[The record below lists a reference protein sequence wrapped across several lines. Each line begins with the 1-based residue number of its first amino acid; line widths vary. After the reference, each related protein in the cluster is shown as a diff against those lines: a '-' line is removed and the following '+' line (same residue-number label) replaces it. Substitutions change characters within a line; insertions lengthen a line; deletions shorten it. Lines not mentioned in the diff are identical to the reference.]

1 MKRWKIT
8 SGTRGSPVDDAF
20 CIFLWNPSIKELC
33 CVVRRATR
41 EVPGACCAPAVR
53 LVPAV
58 CLAQGATYSVELRA
72 RRCAI
77 SCAVR
82 RSRRCAISY
91 VVTLFEVTRVRC
103 KTLEGVR
110 AKRKRPKPPLCL
122 SWTQPLCLPK
132 PPRACRGFS
141 LCAQCDVCRAM
152 RHTLWHSRSAAT
164 CRCEARC
171 KSLCQIRSVL

>member
-1 MKRWKIT
+1 MLRRMLKRWKIT

-20 CIFLWNPSIKELC
+20 CIFLWNSSIKELC
-33 CVVRRATR
+33 CVVRRSR
-41 EVPGACCAPAVR
+41 CCV
-53 LVPAV
+53 
-58 CLAQGATYSVELRA
+58 
-72 RRCAI
+72 I
-77 SCAVR
+77 SCVVLPVA
-82 RSRRCAISY
+82 RCCVISY

-110 AKRKRPKPPLCL
+110 AKRKRPKPP
-122 SWTQPLCLPK
+122 
-132 PPRACRGFS
+132 RACRGLS

-171 KSLCQIRSVL
+171 KSLR

>member
-1 MKRWKIT
+1 MLRRILKRWKIT

-20 CIFLWNPSIKELC
+20 CIFLWNSSIKELR
-33 CVVRRATR
+33 CVVRRVR
-41 EVPGACCAPAVR
+41 CCARRVR
-53 LVPAV
+53 CCV
-58 CLAQGATYSVELRA
+58 
-72 RRCAI
+72 I

-82 RSRRCAISY
+82 RVRRCAISY
-91 VVTLFEVTRVRC
+91 VVTLFEVTGVRC

-132 PPRACRGFS
+132 PPRACSGLS
-141 LCAQCDVCRAM
+141 PCAQCDVCRSM
-152 RHTLWHSRSAAT
+152 RRVLWHFQSAAT
-164 CRCEARC
+164 CTCEARC